1 MLSIALAVLAAVANG
16 LGSVLQRKAARDRP
30 ASESLSWRLIW
41 SLLHRPVWF
50 GGVASVIAA
59 FLLQAAALGNG
70 RISVVESLL
79 VLDLPVALILSS
91 LLLRSRMRPR
101 EWVATATM
109 AAGLAGLLMSL
120 SPSGGSNAGVSGQMW
135 ALAASANVLL
145 IAAGVWWARLTG
157 QGARKAAILG
167 TATSC
172 GFGLTAALIKG
183 VTTTFS
189 QGFSALFTSWQLYA
203 MIVAGA
209 GSMFLLQS
217 AVHAGRLLAAQPGLS
232 LGDPVISILWG
243 TLVFEE
249 QVRGG
254 PFIALAAVAAVA
266 VGAAVVVLAHSP
278 LLNDE
283 AGPAGESE
291 QGHDEARES

>member
-1 MLSIALAVLAAVANG
+1 
-16 LGSVLQRKAARDRP
+16 
-30 ASESLSWRLIW
+30 
-41 SLLHRPVWF
+41 
-50 GGVASVIAA
+50 
-59 FLLQAAALGNG
+59 
-70 RISVVESLL
+70 LL
-79 VLDLPVALILSS
+79 VLDLPVALMLSS
-91 LLLRSRMRPR
+91 LLLHSRMRPR
-101 EWVATATM
+101 EWAATATM
-109 AAGLAGLLMSL
+109 AAGLAGLLLSL
-120 SPSGGSNAGVSGQMW
+120 SPSGGSNTGVSGQTW

-183 VTTTFS
+183 VTATFS
-189 QGFSALFTSWQLYA
+189 QGFTALFTSWQLYA

-278 LLNDE
+278 LLNGD
-283 AGPAGESE
+283 AGSAGESE
-291 QGHDEARES
+291 KGHGG